1 MVDRFTIT
9 QGTDG
14 WFNSILCDYETCIA
28 QVSNPDIID
37 LCKLLNELH
46 NENLKLKQQVQD
58 YQRDSDVKLMKII
71 DDKLDEYLHRLND
84 FKKLENPA
92 NPRRV
97 QRQID
102 LHEAVIMTLLEIKG
116 EYEQ

>member
-84 FKKLENPA
+84 FKKSKNP
-92 NPRRV
+92 NKQRV
-97 QRQID
+97 ERQIS
-102 LHEAVIMTLLEIKG
+102 LHEAVITVLLEIKM
-116 EYEQ
+116 EYQQ

>member
-1 MVDRFTIT
+1 MVDRFHIIT
-9 QGTDG
+9 NGKL
-14 WFNSILCDYETCIA
+14 FSSILYDGYKYLA
-28 QVSNPDIID
+28 QATNPEMVDI
-37 LCKLLNELH
+37 CKLLNKLH
-46 NENLKLKQQVQD
+46 NENVELKKQLLD
-58 YQRDSDVKLMKII
+58 YQPENESKLMKII
-71 DDKLDEYLHRLND
+71 DDKLDEYLHRLDN